1 MSKVFINRRVLSD
14 EAAAAMLALYPNGGS
29 YSEESVY
36 RKIRKITVDMLPKG
50 CGKTPTQIRNE
61 IDKLISEEMTIQ
73 IAVEGLTCEKCER
86 KINAEDEHQKA
97 MKKMADL
104 AKKEHEEAKAKAEKK
119 EEPKPNATA
128 EEPKAEEKTESKE
141 PEVKKAPAKKS
152 VRSAKKKPA
161 SKKKK

>member
-61 IDKLISEEMTIQ
+61 IDRLISEEMTIQ

-104 AKKEHEEAKAKAEKK
+104 AKKEHEEAKAKEEKK
-119 EEPKPNATA
+119 EESKPDDTA
-128 EEPKAEEKTESKE
+128 EEQKAEEKTEAKK
-141 PEVKKAPAKKS
+141 PAVKKTPVKKAARPSKKKT
-152 VRSAKKKPA
+152 VAKKKN
-161 SKKKK
+161 

>member
-50 CGKTPTQIRNE
+50 GGKTPTQIRNE

-73 IAVEGLTCEKCER
+73 IAVEGLTCEK
-86 KINAEDEHQKA
+86 
-97 MKKMADL
+97 
-104 AKKEHEEAKAKAEKK
+104 
-119 EEPKPNATA
+119 
-128 EEPKAEEKTESKE
+128 
-141 PEVKKAPAKKS
+141 
-152 VRSAKKKPA
+152 
-161 SKKKK
+161 